1 MHWLKSERENLRLS
15 EAGIS
20 KEVSSET
27 NLYNDQRDQ
36 RSYNFYEKYNK
47 NRIWKLKYNAE
58 IKIKTGHFFFST
70 SRKKRLNLYEK
81 FF

>member
-1 MHWLKSERENLRLS
+1 MIPRILQMRMHWLKSERENLRLS

-36 RSYNFYEKYNK
+36 RSCNFYEKYNK
-47 NRIWKLKYNAE
+47 NRI
-58 IKIKTGHFFFST
+58 
-70 SRKKRLNLYEK
+70 
-81 FF
+81 

>member
-1 MHWLKSERENLRLS
+1 MIPRILQMRMHWLKSERENLRLS

-47 NRIWKLKYNAE
+47 NRI
-58 IKIKTGHFFFST
+58 
-70 SRKKRLNLYEK
+70 
-81 FF
+81 